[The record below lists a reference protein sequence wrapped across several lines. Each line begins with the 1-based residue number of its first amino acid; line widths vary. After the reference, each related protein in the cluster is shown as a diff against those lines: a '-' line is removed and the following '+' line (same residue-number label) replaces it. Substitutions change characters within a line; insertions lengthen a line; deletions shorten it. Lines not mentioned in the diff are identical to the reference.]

1 MRAFLVLALLLS
13 AAIAAY
19 AGWVVADGFISQ
31 RICVNG
37 HCATFGVL
45 HQGFLPLAVL
55 HGTAAL
61 VGFYAARACLRRLR
75 AGA

>member
-1 MRAFLVLALLLS
+1 MRALLVLALLMS
-13 AAIAAY
+13 ASVAAY
-19 AGWVVADGFISQ
+19 AGWVVANGFISQ
-31 RICVNG
+31 RICFNG

-61 VGFYAARACLRRLR
+61 VAFYSARACYRRLR